1 MFSKKLIASLVGST
15 LATLIAATALNASAQ
30 VPTGYP
36 ADYAK
41 VIEGAKKE
49 GKLVIYS
56 ATDSKAAEPL
66 IKDFSALYPGISV
79 EYNDMNSTEVYNR
92 FISERAAGGTERLRE
107 VPELRVVLAVLRDQH
122 EADTRLLD
130 VVGGDLAL
138 ELVGFLREHT
148 HHVGVALRDLVAGQQ
163 ALVVDDR
170 DRLVGRAEGFVLP
183 HRPAGQALG
192 LGRCVGECG
201 AVADELDLQVHRR
214 APQH

>member
-66 IKDFSALYPGISV
+66 IKDFSALYPGVKV
-79 EYNDMNSTEVYNR
+79 EYNDMNSKSITVS
-92 FISERAAGGTERLRE
+92 FPKQPPAALPPTCC
-107 VPELRVVLAVLRDQH
+107 
-122 EADTRLLD
+122 
-130 VVGGDLAL
+130 
-138 ELVGFLREHT
+138 
-148 HHVGVALRDLVAGQQ
+148 
-163 ALVVDDR
+163 
-170 DRLVGRAEGFVLP
+170 GR
-183 HRPAGQALG
+183 
-192 LGRCVGECG
+192 
-201 AVADELDLQVHRR
+201 RR
-214 APQH
+214 WTCK